1 MNSKDQLLLEE
12 AYELVQLNEG
22 VIPSFIT
29 NKLKEVV
36 SALVQKA
43 FEEDPE
49 ETNKLIEAVKN
60 KDVDS
65 LKSMFVKH
73 NTERMVKQHL
83 DLPTASP
90 VHEEG
95 LWSGVK
101 TTWNI
106 FANFLADVGDMIYG
120 KTGNAKLGNYIALI
134 LTIILA
140 FAQLYALIAGGPG
153 VLAGLSLLEILTT
166 TKVGFLTAACYAIV
180 PFLVTKDIRDSIK
193 SNRSYGPNQYK
204 RFGEKR

>member
-1 MNSKDQLLLEE
+1 MKSKDQMLLEE

-22 VIPSFIT
+22 VIPSFIS

-36 SALVQKA
+36 STLVQKA

-49 ETNKLIEAVKN
+49 EINKLIEAIKN

-95 LWSGVK
+95 LWSGIK
-101 TTWNI
+101 TVWNG
-106 FANFLADVGDMIYG
+106 FANFLADIGDMVYG
-120 KTGNAKLGNYIALI
+120 KPGETHAIQYLALI
-134 LTIILA
+134 LSILMGMA
-140 FAQLYALIAGGPG
+140 VMISLPTTGGALIGIPA
-153 VLAGLSLLEILTT
+153 LADLTLPLS
-166 TKVGFLTAACYAIV
+166 VACGIMI
-180 PFLVTKDIRDSIK
+180 PFLVA
-193 SNRSYGPNQYK
+193 SNSRQTLDNNPNK
-204 RFGEKR
+204 NRKFGEKR